1 MKALGFEA
9 SPEETKRM
17 VKEMDRDNSGT
28 IDFEE
33 FLAVV
38 EKKMAEKYAREEMR
52 TLFHIYIDPTLSLS
66 PTGRPQTT
74 GTPHTPHGGASTAL
88 TRISASDLR
97 RVADLIGEKLTDD
110 EIRDMIEEADRDNDG
125 EVTEEDFVRVMKRTV
140 SCLRGWGVRRVGLGV
155 MS

>member
-9 SPEETKRM
+9 SNEETKRM

-38 EKKMAEKYAREEMR
+38 ERKMAEKYALQEMR
-52 TLFHIYIDPTLSLS
+52 TLFHLYIDPTLSLHNA
-66 PTGRPQTT
+66 RQ
-74 GTPHTPHGGASTAL
+74 PHTPAPQQQRGGGSNAL

-97 RVADLIGEKLTDD
+97 RVADLIGEKLSDD
-110 EIRDMIEEADRDNDG
+110 EIREMIEEADRDNDG
-125 EVTEEDFVRVMKRTV
+125 EVTEEDFVRVMKKT
-140 SCLRGWGVRRVGLGV
+140 SLW
-155 MS
+155 